1 MKNNLTLKILIIII
15 LCNLCFGVEK
25 NIDTTEF
32 PEELKQIVDSD
43 TLPNYDKKAKEKE
56 INDIIVENS
65 LIIEE
70 MYKKLDKYEELR
82 KYKNCLREE
91 NKEWCYF
98 NDDED
103 TLGYKEYSIENKKL
117 IKTIYATKSGLVKIT
132 TYDLDNGSK
141 ELEFDNEN
149 RKNSSYTADV
159 SFGNL
164 SFVLK
169 NKKIV
174 KDIKLEFF
182 IEERKS
188 TGPEIVKIIYD
199 SKGKKKSQRE
209 ISIRLNKG

>member
-1 MKNNLTLKILIIII
+1 M
-15 LCNLCFGVEK
+15 
-25 NIDTTEF
+25 
-32 PEELKQIVDSD
+32 
-43 TLPNYDKKAKEKE
+43 
-56 INDIIVENS
+56 
-65 LIIEE
+65 
-70 MYKKLDKYEELR
+70 
-82 KYKNCLREE
+82 
-91 NKEWCYF
+91 
-98 NDDED
+98 
-103 TLGYKEYSIENKKL
+103 
-117 IKTIYATKSGLVKIT
+117 
-132 TYDLDNGSK
+132 DNGSK

-149 RKNSSYTADV
+149 RKNSSYTEDV

>member
-1 MKNNLTLKILIIII
+1 MTNNLTLKILIIII

-25 NIDTTEF
+25 SIDTTEF

-65 LIIEE
+65 VIIEE

-149 RKNSSYTADV
+149 RKNSSYTLNFSLGSV
-159 SFGNL
+159 

-174 KDIKLEFF
+174 KDIKYESY
-182 IEERKS
+182 IVEKKS
-188 TGPEIVKIIYD
+188 GISDMVDIIYD
-199 SKGKKKSQRE
+199 SKGKKKNQQKFSFILYKE
-209 ISIRLNKG
+209 